1 MNYNQYD
8 SDQDNSDNLSQS
20 SKMSR
25 MGGILKQAKTIY
37 LPTLS
42 LTAKQLA
49 SEASL
54 SFKSLYSTQSSL
66 NVEFQGTD
74 SDKGINR
81 SINDNQPLFYN
92 NGNVELD
99 YGNNLSPDSMDLS
112 DLKITIYNSYTY
124 HDEATKKY
132 VTEIKGNVCL
142 YNNLSRKNKWIYSGL
157 KRMIIGSKKEEV
169 LINED
174 LQKLESIE
182 NEKDYERV
190 KSDIYRNQL
199 HSTDSRLGNP
209 DHTIFDSRIYPF
221 LNKGVASFPLVLQL
235 NNIGVEH
242 TLTKSNGDFYFE
254 FVTDD
259 DISKNKKENA
269 LTLRTNLKPQSVI
282 LSRQQE
288 IDVDSLPNNSR
299 RPDEFKD
306 FTVDIDLFHYSSKS
320 QIAII
325 SDIDDTIKFTGVVE
339 SKNVILNT
347 TFNKSID
354 SWLLPAMANWFKL
367 LNCKY
372 GVEVFYVSNSP
383 QQLYPSLR
391 AYVDKYFPS
400 GIIVLKEYFQ
410 SNIFS
415 NFLGS
420 SAKKKMDRI
429 LKIINHFP
437 YKKYILVGD
446 SGESD
451 LEAYLEIARA
461 KPNNIIAIY
470 IRAVKGSMSDN
481 IRKETR
487 VVDDL
492 NTLIQEKCYSK
503 NETAQDFSSVLPP
516 TLPPRSMRGV
526 PPVPPPPRK
535 RNAVSESSS
544 QSSDSSKPSVATIDS
559 KPKLPDRATN
569 TDLSSLAKPPNSPTY
584 KFNASNAPVSKL
596 ADLNPYNT
604 YAPSRSLESIIDIDK
619 KADNW
624 RYRITSGMLIL
635 RSIERTGEKIDFKF
649 FQDDNIEGS
658 CELVE
663 SWKSKL
669 SNKK

>member
-1 MNYNQYD
+1 MNYNQYN
-8 SDQDNSDNLSQS
+8 SDQDNSDNLSQNS
-20 SKMSR
+20 RMSR

-49 SEASL
+49 SEATTSL
-54 SFKSLYSTQSSL
+54 KSLYSTQSNL
-66 NVEFQGTD
+66 NMEFHETD
-74 SDKGINR
+74 NEKGINK
-81 SINDNQPLFYN
+81 SINDNQQLFYN
-92 NGNVELD
+92 NGNIDLS
-99 YGNNLSPDSMDLS
+99 YNNHLSPDSIDLS

-124 HDEATKKY
+124 HDKNTDKY

-142 YNNLSRKNKWIYSGL
+142 YNNLSRKNRWIYSGL

-174 LQKLESIE
+174 LQNLESIQNE
-182 NEKDYERV
+182 NDYEKV
-190 KSDIYRNQL
+190 KSDIKKNQL
-199 HSTDSRLGNP
+199 HGTDSRMNNQ

-242 TLTKSNGDFYFE
+242 TLTKSNGDFSFE
-254 FVTDD
+254 FVTNE
-259 DISKNKKENA
+259 DISKNKKDSV
-269 LTLRTNLKPQSVI
+269 LTLRTNLTPQSVI

-288 IDVDSLPNNSR
+288 INVDSLPNTSSR
-299 RPDEFKD
+299 SDEFKD
-306 FTVDIDLFHYSSKS
+306 FTVNIDLFHYSSNS

-354 SWLLPAMANWFKL
+354 SWLLPSMANWYKL

-372 GVEVFYVSNSP
+372 NVEVFYVSNSP

-437 YKKYILVGD
+437 YKKYILIGD

-451 LEAYLEIARA
+451 LEAYLEIAKA

-481 IRKETR
+481 LNKETK
-487 VVDDL
+487 VVNDL
-492 NTLIQEKCYSK
+492 NTLIQKKCHSK
-503 NETAQDFSSVLPP
+503 NEPANDFSSVLPP
-516 TLPPRSMRGV
+516 TLPPRTMRGV

-535 RNAVSESSS
+535 RNAASESSS
-544 QSSDSSKPSVATIDS
+544 QSSDSSKPR
-559 KPKLPDRATN
+559 LPNRPIV
-569 TDLSSLAKPPNSPTY
+569 TDVNDLAKPPNSPTY
-584 KFNASNAPVSKL
+584 KFNVSNAPVSKL

-604 YAPSRSLESIIDIDK
+604 YAPSKSLESIIDIDK

-624 RYRITSGMLIL
+624 RYRITSGILIL
-635 RSIERTGEKIDFKF
+635 RSLERTGERIDMKF

-669 SNKK
+669 SSKNN

>member
-142 YNNLSRKNKWIYSGL
+142 YNNL
-157 KRMIIGSKKEEV
+157 
-169 LINED
+169 
-174 LQKLESIE
+174 
-182 NEKDYERV
+182 
-190 KSDIYRNQL
+190 NQL

-221 LNKGVASFPLVLQL
+221 LNKGVACFPLVLQL

-282 LSRQQE
+282 LGRQQE

-306 FTVDIDLFHYSSKS
+306 FTVDIDLFHYSSNS

-339 SKNVILNT
+339 SKKCHI
-347 TFNKSID
+347 
-354 SWLLPAMANWFKL
+354 
-367 LNCKY
+367 
-372 GVEVFYVSNSP
+372 EH
-383 QQLYPSLR
+383 
-391 AYVDKYFPS
+391 
-400 GIIVLKEYFQ
+400 
-410 SNIFS
+410 NI
-415 NFLGS
+415 
-420 SAKKKMDRI
+420 
-429 LKIINHFP
+429 
-437 YKKYILVGD
+437 
-446 SGESD
+446 
-451 LEAYLEIARA
+451 
-461 KPNNIIAIY
+461 
-470 IRAVKGSMSDN
+470 
-481 IRKETR
+481 
-487 VVDDL
+487 
-492 NTLIQEKCYSK
+492 
-503 NETAQDFSSVLPP
+503 
-516 TLPPRSMRGV
+516 
-526 PPVPPPPRK
+526 
-535 RNAVSESSS
+535 
-544 QSSDSSKPSVATIDS
+544 
-559 KPKLPDRATN
+559 
-569 TDLSSLAKPPNSPTY
+569 
-584 KFNASNAPVSKL
+584 
-596 ADLNPYNT
+596 
-604 YAPSRSLESIIDIDK
+604 
-619 KADNW
+619 
-624 RYRITSGMLIL
+624 
-635 RSIERTGEKIDFKF
+635 
-649 FQDDNIEGS
+649 
-658 CELVE
+658 
-663 SWKSKL
+663 
-669 SNKK
+669 